1 MILEDW
7 LKPFLEIP
15 IDGYFVLMTAAVLL
29 AGFLRG
35 FIGFGAALIIVPVLS
50 LVLGPQIAIAVLTVM
65 GFPSTIQLLPDAWR
79 HSERAI
85 IVPMSLAIVTATP
98 FGTWFLVSVDPNLMK
113 IVISAAVVLM
123 VAFLAKGWRL
133 DQKVGRPILL
143 LAGTI
148 GGLVQ
153 GAAGIGG
160 PPVVAVALSR
170 AGTPEQQR
178 GNVLAVIAATV
189 ISTIPPLF
197 YFNLFTPKSVAYGL
211 VLLLPYSIAAWAGSR
226 YFNRGGQRHF
236 RNAALIVLAI
246 IGLATLAASVWNAL
260 NQPS

>member
-15 IDGYFVLMTAAVLL
+15 IDAYFALMTAAVLL

-79 HSERAI
+79 HGERAI
-85 IVPMSLAIVTATP
+85 ILPMSLAIFTATP
-98 FGTWFLVSVDPNLMK
+98 LGTWFLVSIDPNLMK

-123 VAFLAKGWRL
+123 VAFLAKGWHL
-133 DQKVGRPILL
+133 DKKVGRPILL
-143 LAGTI
+143 LAGTV

-170 AGTPEQQR
+170 AGAPEQQR

-189 ISTIPPLF
+189 FSTIPPLF

-211 VLLLPYSIAAWAGSR
+211 VLLLPYSIATWAGSR

-260 NQPS
+260 NQSS

>member
-1 MILEDW
+1 MILQDW

-15 IDGYFVLMTAAVLL
+15 IDAHFALMTAAVLL

-85 IVPMSLAIVTATP
+85 IAPMAFAVFLATP
-98 FGTWFLVSVDPNLMK
+98 IGTWVLVSVDPNLMK

-133 DQKVGRPILL
+133 DEKVGRPILL
-143 LAGTI
+143 LAGTV

-170 AGTPEQQR
+170 AGPPEQQR
-178 GNVLAVIAATV
+178 GNVLAVIAAMV
-189 ISTIPPLF
+189 FATIPPLF
-197 YFNLFTPKSVAYGL
+197 YFNLFTPQSVAYGL
-211 VLLLPYSIAAWAGSR
+211 VLLLPYSISTWVGSR
-226 YFNRGGQRHF
+226 YFTGGGRQHF
-236 RNAALIVLAI
+236 RNVALIVLAI
-246 IGLATLAASVWNAL
+246 IGLSTLVAAVWNAL
-260 NQPS
+260 GQSA